1 MNAYRI
7 DGMTCDG
14 CAKAVA
20 RAVQRIAPGRDIR
33 VERAGKR
40 VEIDGDPLD
49 EDVLRTAVEDAG
61 FVYGGRA

>member
-20 RAVQRIAPGRDIR
+20 RALQRVASGREIR
-33 VERAGKR
+33 VDRAGNR
-40 VEIDGDPLD
+40 IEIDGDPLD
-49 EDVLRTAVEDAG
+49 EAVLSAAVEAAG
-61 FVYGGRA
+61 FVYAGRA